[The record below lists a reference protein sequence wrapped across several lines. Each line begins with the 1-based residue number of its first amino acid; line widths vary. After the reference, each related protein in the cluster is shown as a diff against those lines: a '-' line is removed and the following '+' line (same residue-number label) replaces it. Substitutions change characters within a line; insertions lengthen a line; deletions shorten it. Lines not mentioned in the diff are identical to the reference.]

1 MSIAIFAAGC
11 FWGIEKKFDLT
22 KGVTKV
28 EVGYT
33 GGETKNPTY
42 EQVCYE
48 ETGHA
53 EVVRVNFDENII
65 TYKELLNV
73 FWSCH
78 NPTTLNRQG
87 PDIGKQYRS
96 AIFYLDNKQ
105 KLEAE
110 ESKKAMNESMFDN
123 NIVTEITK
131 FNEFYLARRISSEV
145 SKKTWKIL
153 MSLVTTEWLEK
164 NIYKEDIKILDCS
177 WHMPNT
183 KRIGKDE
190 FLKEHIPGSIFF
202 DIDKFSE
209 PFRQNFLTQFLLQ
222 IYLKNLPLN
231 LELRTQIIL

>member
-53 EVVRVNFDENII
+53 EAVRINFDENII

-96 AIFYLDNKQ
+96 AIFYLNDKQ
-105 KLEAE
+105 RLEAE
-110 ESKKAMNESMFDN
+110 KSKKIMNETMFDK

-131 FNEFYLARRISSEV
+131 FDEFYLAEDYHQNYYNDNTNQGYCRYVIGP
-145 SKKTWKIL
+145 K
-153 MSLVTTEWLEK
+153 LEK
-164 NIYKEDIKILDCS
+164 FEKVF
-177 WHMPNT
+177 
-183 KRIGKDE
+183 KD
-190 FLKEHIPGSIFF
+190 K
-202 DIDKFSE
+202 
-209 PFRQNFLTQFLLQ
+209 
-222 IYLKNLPLN
+222 LKND
-231 LELRTQIIL
+231 